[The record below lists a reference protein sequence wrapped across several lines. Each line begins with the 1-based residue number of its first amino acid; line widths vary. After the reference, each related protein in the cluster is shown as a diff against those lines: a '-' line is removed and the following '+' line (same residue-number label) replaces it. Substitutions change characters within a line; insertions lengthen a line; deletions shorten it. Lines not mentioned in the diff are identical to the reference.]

1 VADKGIKEIYGQV
14 IEEVR
19 KDPQIQSLKRGR
31 LYKVIQ
37 IILRE
42 EYSENQEKT
51 QAICSPL
58 GITPNSHEDDD
69 YKVIKDLAETFFI
82 DKQPFAENRNP
93 LKKMISATLTQLRK
107 IEQQLSDN
115 NKVEFLL
122 LAACVL
128 VGVFF
133 CIQYLAAKQRN
144 TEQQQ
149 KPKQVGI
156 SPSPLSSPISVSA
169 ALCLIVPAKI
179 VSSLQVGSVLS
190 ANEVEDLINNTSY
203 FLCTTPEAA
212 NQNEQNLILTSDCIS
227 PDSQREVYLR
237 IDINDS
243 QDLIDKKTT
252 YTLKTNLPD
261 NENEEFIIKKL
272 NCLKNLSGLAV
283 FNRI

>member
-1 VADKGIKEIYGQV
+1 VADKKIKEIYGQV
-14 IEEVR
+14 IEEVC
-19 KDPQIQSLKRGR
+19 KDHQIQSLKRGR

-42 EYSENQEKT
+42 EGLENQEKT
-51 QAICSPL
+51 QAICGPL
-58 GITPNSHEDDD
+58 GITSKSYEDGD

-82 DKQPFAENRNP
+82 HKQPSAENRNP
-93 LKKMISATLTQLRK
+93 FKNMIIATSTQLRE
-107 IEQQLSDN
+107 IGQQLSDN
-115 NKVEFLL
+115 KFEFLL

-128 VGVFF
+128 VGVTF
-133 CIQYLAAKQRN
+133 CIQYLDAKQRN

-149 KPKQVGI
+149 KPKQVGG
-156 SPSPLSSPISVSA
+156 SPSPLSLPTPA

-179 VSSLQVGSVLS
+179 VSSLRVGSVLS